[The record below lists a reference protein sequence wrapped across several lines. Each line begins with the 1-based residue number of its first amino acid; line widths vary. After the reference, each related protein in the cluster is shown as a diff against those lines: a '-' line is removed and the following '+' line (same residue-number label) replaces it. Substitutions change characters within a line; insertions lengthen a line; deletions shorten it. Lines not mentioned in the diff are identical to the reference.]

1 MDLFKFCGK
10 IALGKDSDKFH
21 PVDRREFSSGWT
33 NTTVRFNCLS
43 DMNRILCTTQ
53 GGKWKDDSKNVIKTF
68 SKSTTDANG
77 NVTRGEMIDIPWNK
91 RFDAD
96 QIDKVAGFRKF
107 VCDTGDI
114 KMRYRLQDVV
124 GNKTEIDEE
133 LVAVGINSIDDAKI
147 ALEKSLAKK
156 KVFLSEYDFAEYI
169 ARVAASEK
177 FKDKLFYISG
187 FYDVAYNAEK
197 DRFYTNYHVNRVVL
211 APDDAEPNT
220 ELKIDFYFGENAWND
235 NQYEETGKVYISGWI
250 NYYDNMVKKN
260 GFMPLI
266 VAVKENSKKVAALK
280 RKFEVDDSDAIKQI
294 GLTLKVIDG
303 AERVEITMD
312 MLDEETR
319 SDIELGLL
327 DFEELKRELGGVTIG
342 DRISELKFIEL
353 TPKKNSVQNTIYTID
368 DMHAAKAVQ
377 VEETEDIDIFSDDDE
392 DDL

>member
-43 DMNRILCTTQ
+43 DMNRVLCTTQ

-114 KMRYRLQDVV
+114 KMRYRLQDIV

-133 LVAVGINSIDDAKI
+133 LVAVGINSIDDAKM

-197 DRFYTNYHVNRVVL
+197 DRFYTNYHVNRVIL

-266 VAVKENSKKVAALK
+266 VAVKENGKKVAALK

-327 DFEELKRELGGVTIG
+327 DFEELKRELGGITIG
-342 DRISELKFIEL
+342 DRISELKFTEL
-353 TPKKNSVQNTIYTID
+353 TPKKNSAQDTIYTVN
-368 DMHAAKAVQ
+368 DMHAAKAAQ

>member
-43 DMNRILCTTQ
+43 DMNRVLCTTQ

-107 VCDTGDI
+107 VCDTGDV
-114 KMRYRLQDVV
+114 KMRYRLQDIV

-169 ARVAASEK
+169 AKVAASEK
-177 FKDKLFYISG
+177 FKDKLFCISG

-235 NQYEETGKVYISGWI
+235 NQYEETGKTYVNGWVK
-250 NYYDNMVKKN
+250 YYDANVKDS
-260 GFMPLI
+260 GFMPMT
-266 VAVKENSKKVAALK
+266 VVVRESEKKLSALK
-280 RKFEVDDSDAIKQI
+280 RKFAVDGEDEIRTI
-294 GLTLKVIDG
+294 GLVLKVIDG
-303 AERVEITMD
+303 SERVEITMD
-312 MLDEETR
+312 MLSDEDKE
-319 SDIELGLL
+319 DIEAGLIS
-327 DFEELKRELGGVTIG
+327 FEALKRQLGGSAIG
-342 DRISELKFIEL
+342 ERIQEIRYVSLMERKHIAEA
-353 TPKKNSVQNTIYTID
+353 TAYTRD
-368 DMHAAKAVQ
+368 DMHAARMKP
-377 VEETEDIDIFSDDDE
+377 VEEVEDLFANDDDE
-392 DDL
+392 L

>member
-43 DMNRILCTTQ
+43 DMNRVLCTTQ

-114 KMRYRLQDVV
+114 KMRYRLQDIV

-266 VAVKENSKKVAALK
+266 VAVKENGKKVAALK

-327 DFEELKRELGGVTIG
+327 DFEELKRELGGIAIG
-342 DRISELKFIEL
+342 DRISELKFTEL
-353 TPKKNSVQNTIYTID
+353 TPKKNSAQDTIYTVN
-368 DMHAAKAVQ
+368 DMHAAKAAQ

-392 DDL
+392 L

>member
-43 DMNRILCTTQ
+43 DMNRVLCTTQ

-114 KMRYRLQDVV
+114 KMRYRLQDIV

-133 LVAVGINSIDDAKI
+133 LVAVGINSIDDAKM

-211 APDDAEPNT
+211 APDDAEPST
-220 ELKIDFYFGENAWND
+220 EMKVDFFFNSD
-235 NQYEETGKVYISGWI
+235 SFDDSQMSETGKSYINGWVK
-250 NYYDNMVKKN
+250 YYDSNVKDS
-260 GFMPLI
+260 GFMPMT
-266 VAVKENSKKVAALK
+266 VVVRENGKKHAALK
-280 RKFEVDDSDAIKQI
+280 RKFAVDGDAEIYTI
-294 GLTLKVIDG
+294 GLVLKIIDG
-303 AERVEITMD
+303 SERVSITMD
-312 MLDEETR
+312 MLSDEDRE
-319 SDIELGLL
+319 DIEAGLIS
-327 DFEELKRELGGVTIG
+327 FEALKRQLGGSAMG
-342 DRISELKFIEL
+342 ERIQEIRYVSLMERKHIAEA
-353 TPKKNSVQNTIYTID
+353 TAYTRD
-368 DMHAAKAVQ
+368 DMHAARMKP
-377 VEETEDIDIFSDDDE
+377 VEEVEDLFADDDDE
-392 DDL
+392 L

>member
-10 IALGKDSDKFH
+10 IALGKNSDKFH

-33 NTTVRFNCLS
+33 NTTVKFNCLS

-107 VCDTGDI
+107 VCDTGDV
-114 KMRYRLQDVV
+114 KMRYRLQDIVD
-124 GNKTEIDEE
+124 NKVEIGEE
-133 LVAVGINSIDDAKI
+133 FVNVGINSIDDAKM

-169 ARVAASEK
+169 ARVTASEK

-327 DFEELKRELGGVTIG
+327 DFEELKRELGGIAIG
-342 DRISELKFIEL
+342 DRISELKFTEL
-353 TPKKNSVQNTIYTID
+353 TPKKNSVQDTNYTID

-377 VEETEDIDIFSDDDE
+377 VEETEDIDIFSDDD

>member
-107 VCDTGDI
+107 VCDTGDV
-114 KMRYRLQDVV
+114 KMRYRLQDIV

-133 LVAVGINSIDDAKI
+133 LVAVGINSIDDAKM

-220 ELKIDFYFGENAWND
+220 EMKVDFFFNSD
-235 NQYEETGKVYISGWI
+235 SFDDSQMSETGKSYINGWVK
-250 NYYDNMVKKN
+250 YYDSNVKDS
-260 GFMPLI
+260 GFMPMT
-266 VAVKENSKKVAALK
+266 VVVRENGKKHAALK
-280 RKFEVDDSDAIKQI
+280 RKFAVDGDAEIYTI
-294 GLTLKVIDG
+294 GLVLKIIDG
-303 AERVEITMD
+303 SERVSITMD
-312 MLDEETR
+312 MLSDEDRE
-319 SDIELGLL
+319 DIEAGLIS
-327 DFEELKRELGGVTIG
+327 FEALKRQLGGSAMG
-342 DRISELKFIEL
+342 ERIQEIRYVSLMERKHIAES
-353 TPKKNSVQNTIYTID
+353 TAYTLD
-368 DMHAAKAVQ
+368 DMHAAMMKP
-377 VEETEDIDIFSDDDE
+377 VEDVEDLFADDDE
-392 DDL
+392 L

>member
-43 DMNRILCTTQ
+43 DMNRVLCTTQ

-107 VCDTGDI
+107 VCDTGDV
-114 KMRYRLQDVV
+114 KMRYRLQDIV

-169 ARVAASEK
+169 AKVAASEK

-266 VAVKENSKKVAALK
+266 VAVKENGKKIAALK

-327 DFEELKRELGGVTIG
+327 DFEELKRELGGIAIG
-342 DRISELKFIEL
+342 NRISELKFTEL
-353 TPKKNSVQNTIYTID
+353 TPKKNSVQDTNYTVD

-392 DDL
+392 L

>member
-21 PVDRREFSSGWT
+21 PIDRREFSSGWT

-43 DMNRILCTTQ
+43 DTNRILCTTQ

-114 KMRYRLQDVV
+114 KMRYRLQDIV

-133 LVAVGINSIDDAKI
+133 LVAVGINSIDDAKM

-169 ARVAASEK
+169 AKVAASEK

-266 VAVKENSKKVAALK
+266 VAVKENSKKIAALK

-327 DFEELKRELGGVTIG
+327 DFEELKRELGGIAIG
-342 DRISELKFIEL
+342 DRISELKFTEL
-353 TPKKNSVQNTIYTID
+353 TPKKNSVQDTNYTID

-392 DDL
+392 L